1 MVRPRTLLA
10 WLFGGATA
18 AVIGFF
24 AAGIFVSKTEPE
36 SQALKTLAPFS
47 LPTTGGDPFSS
58 DQLSGQTVLVNFWAT
73 WCEPCRKEIPLLV
86 AAQALH
92 RGSLKVIGIAVDE
105 LGPVRRFEDEVGLN
119 YTSLVGKTEA
129 LALMARYGNS
139 GQLPFTLIFDR
150 KGRLRYT
157 KTGEIRSPD
166 LNQWLADL
174 L

>member
-1 MVRPRTLLA
+1 MGRSRTLLA

-24 AAGIFVSKTEPE
+24 AAGVFVSKTGPE
-36 SQALKTLAPFS
+36 LQALKTLAPFS
-47 LPTTGGDPFSS
+47 LHTTNGDPFSS

-92 RGSLKVIGIAVDE
+92 RGSLAVIGIAVDE
-105 LGPVRRFEDEVGLN
+105 LDPVRRFEDEVGLN

-150 KGRLRYT
+150 EGRLRYT

-166 LNQWLADL
+166 LDQWLVDL

>member
-1 MVRPRTLLA
+1 MERPRTLLA

-24 AAGIFVSKTEPE
+24 AAGVFVSNTEPE
-36 SQALKTLAPFS
+36 FQALKTLAPFS
-47 LPTTGGDPFSS
+47 LPTTNGDPFSS

-150 KGRLRYT
+150 EGRLRYT